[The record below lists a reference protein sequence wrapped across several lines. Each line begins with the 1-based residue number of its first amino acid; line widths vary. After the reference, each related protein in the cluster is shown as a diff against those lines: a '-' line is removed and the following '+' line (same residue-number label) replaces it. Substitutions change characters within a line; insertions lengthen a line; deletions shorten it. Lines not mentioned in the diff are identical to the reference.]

1 MGNASW
7 AEELDRDITKWENGG
22 PGGTRTPD
30 HLVRSQVLY
39 PAELQARRRW
49 FLQQNANLVESYS
62 IDQAWLEV
70 SGSPAADSLFPAS
83 SS

>member
-1 MGNASW
+1 MGSEPC
-7 AEELDRDITKWENGG
+7 AEELDRDITKRENGG

-62 IDQAWLEV
+62 IDQAWLEE
-70 SGSPAADSLFPAS
+70 SGSPAAGWLFPGS